1 MYVDK
6 KKSSMN
12 LCNYV
17 PEKCKITVTLIGGG
31 VHACTPKLYVHMY
44 HKVMINHL
52 FMLTIISTEL

>member
-6 KKSSMN
+6 KKSSLN

-44 HKVMINHL
+44 RKVMIC
-52 FMLTIISTEL
+52 SC